1 MTPKTVLS
9 VLTVATLLG
18 ASFASISYAD
28 GPRKGGERMG
38 MERGI
43 NFEAMDA
50 DKDGKV
56 TQAEI
61 QAFHAA
67 KIAAL
72 DTDGDG
78 NISAEELTAGREA
91 RKAERSDD
99 RSARMIEKLDAN
111 DDGVVSIAEMEARG
125 GERGDDRMAR
135 MFEKVDTDKDG
146 AISMEEAEAAKSMMK
161 KRGKGHGRGH
171 DRDDDSRGN

>member
-18 ASFASISYAD
+18 ASFATVSYAD
-28 GPRKGGERMG
+28 GPRKGGDRMG
-38 MERGI
+38 MEQAF

-72 DTDGDG
+72 DTNGDG

-91 RKAERSDD
+91 RKAERAAE
-99 RSARMIEKLDAN
+99 RSARMIESLDAN
-111 DDGVVSIAEMEARG
+111 DDGVLSIAELEARG
-125 GERGDDRMAR
+125 GDRGEERMAR
-135 MFEKVDTDKDG
+135 MFDKVDTDDDG
-146 AISMEEAEAAKSMMK
+146 AISLAEAEAAKKMMH
-161 KRGKGHGRGH
+161 KRGKGKGHGHGDH
-171 DRDDDSRGN
+171 DSRGN

>member
-18 ASFASISYAD
+18 ASFATVSYAD
-28 GPRKGGERMG
+28 GPRKGGDRMG
-38 MERGI
+38 MEQAF

-72 DTDGDG
+72 DTNGDG
-78 NISAEELTAGREA
+78 NISAEELTVGREA
-91 RKAERSDD
+91 RKAERAAE
-99 RSARMIEKLDAN
+99 RSARMIENLDAN
-111 DDGVVSIAEMEARG
+111 DDGVLSIA
-125 GERGDDRMAR
+125 AR
-135 MFEKVDTDKDG
+135 MFEKVDTDDDG
-146 AISMEEAEAAKSMMK
+146 AISLAEAEAAKKMMH
-161 KRGKGHGRGH
+161 KRGKGKGHGHGDH
-171 DRDDDSRGN
+171 DSRGN